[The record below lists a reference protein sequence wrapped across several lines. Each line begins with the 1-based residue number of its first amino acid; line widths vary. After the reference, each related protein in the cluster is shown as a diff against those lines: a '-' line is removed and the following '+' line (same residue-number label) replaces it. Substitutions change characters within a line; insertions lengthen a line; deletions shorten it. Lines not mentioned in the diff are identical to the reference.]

1 MSMQR
6 GFAVGLRLAVASLG
20 MFMLASCGGGGGGG
34 GGTSAPSS
42 NADLSALSVS
52 VGNPAPGFAA
62 ATTIYSLTVSSTTTS
77 TSVTA
82 TTADSGASVSI
93 NGVATASGV
102 ASNAIPL
109 TANAVTTIDIV
120 ITAANN
126 STKTYSVQITRSAIV
141 LSSNADLNALSVSA
155 TGTLTP
161 VFAASTMSYS
171 LTTASTTA
179 TTTVTATVADSGAS
193 VSINGV
199 AATSGVASSA
209 IALTENAATTI
220 NIVVTAANS
229 SSKTYSVQI
238 TRLPP
243 PNANLSA
250 LSLSTGVIA
259 PAFVPASVNYTSTL
273 GFLASRVRVLTTTQ
287 DNTASV
293 TVNGQPQ
300 TAAGYE
306 VALVEGAITNIDV
319 TVTVAGTPPQTY
331 SLAVTR
337 DTLAT
342 FQSHL
347 FEQIAASDG
356 HTGEYFGQ
364 SVAIHG
370 NTMVIGSLYAT
381 VPAPGI
387 SDGAVYVF
395 SRSSATAP
403 WVEQEILKA
412 SNTALL
418 ARFGTA
424 VVFDG
429 TYIIVGAESV
439 TVATRNCNYCGAV
452 YVFTQDTIS
461 KKWVERQI
469 LVPNDITTT
478 VFGIKLA
485 LAGSTLVVSG
495 AAEVVFVFDRDSAG
509 SWNQTQKLQARVFNF
524 NSIFGASVAFDG
536 KHIVVGAPD
545 FIDTSANNK
554 IGAVYVFGLSNGV
567 WTEEQILHTSI
578 PVTNSAF
585 GHSVAVDGDTIVA
598 GSPYSTTGAGSAY
611 VFQQDT
617 QTGQWTQQPTL
628 TAGIPGYYGY
638 SVAIQGDI
646 LIVGSTS
653 ETQTYNGTTI
663 PGAGNAHLFTR
674 SVADPV
680 WTEKTLVRPVPTA
693 LDSGSEYGKTL
704 NLQGENLVVGA
715 DGMLTN
721 TGWAFTV
728 K

>member
-1 MSMQR
+1 MQR

-62 ATTIYSLTVSSTTTS
+62 ATTTYSLTVSSTTTS
-77 TSVTA
+77 TTVTA

-141 LSSNADLNALSVSA
+141 LSSNADLSALNVSA
-155 TGTLTP
+155 PGTLTP
-161 VFAASTMSYS
+161 FFAASTISYS

-179 TTTVTATVADSGAS
+179 TTTVTATTADTGAS
-193 VSINGV
+193 LTINGV
-199 AATSGVASSA
+199 AAMSGVASSV
-209 IALTENAATTI
+209 IPLTAGAVTPIT
-220 NIVVTAANS
+220 IVVTAADS

-250 LSLSTGVIA
+250 LSLSTGALA
-259 PAFVPASVNYTSTL
+259 PAFVPATLSYTSTL

-300 TAAGYE
+300 TATGYE
-306 VALVEGAITNIDV
+306 VPLVEGAITNIDV
-319 TVTVAGTPPQTY
+319 TVTVAGTSPQTY

-347 FEQIAASDG
+347 FEQVAASDG
-356 HTGEYFGQ
+356 KPGDYFGQ
-364 SVAIHG
+364 AVAIHG
-370 NTMVIGSLYAT
+370 DTMVIGSPQAAASKSILHE
-381 VPAPGI
+381 
-387 SDGAVYVF
+387 GAAYVF
-395 SRSSATAP
+395 VRDATTGKWSEKQILRPVNAAAFENYGSS
-403 WVEQEILKA
+403 
-412 SNTALL
+412 
-418 ARFGTA
+418 

-429 TYIIVGAESV
+429 TSIIVGADFA
-439 TVATRNCNYCGAV
+439 TVATRNCPICGAV
-452 YVFTQDTIS
+452 YVYSQQPNGDWAESQTLVPTDTI
-461 KKWVERQI
+461 
-469 LVPNDITTT
+469 TTE
-478 VFGIKLA
+478 FGIKLA
-485 LAGSTLVVSG
+485 LAGSTLIVG
-495 AAEVVFVFDRDSAG
+495 AADESVFVFNRDNNGTWS
-509 SWNQTQKLQARVFNF
+509 QTQKLQASDTRTNNVFGS
-524 NSIFGASVAFDG
+524 SIAFDG
-536 KHIVVGAPD
+536 KHIVIGAFRAVDP
-545 FIDTSANNK
+545 IDTVTQ
-554 IGAVYVFGLSNGV
+554 IGAAYVFGLDNTGQ
-567 WTEEQILHTSI
+567 WIEQNILHDSSPTAYSY
-578 PVTNSAF
+578 F
-585 GHSVAVDGDTIVA
+585 GFSVAVEGDTILV
-598 GSPYSTTGAGSAY
+598 GSPHLTYGAVY
-611 VFQQDT
+611 LFQPDSI
-617 QTGQWTQQPTL
+617 TGQWTQQQKL
-628 TAGIPGYYGY
+628 TASSQQSNNYYGNTL
-638 SVAIQGDI
+638 AIQGDI
-646 LIVGSTS
+646 FIVGSLWENYT
-653 ETQTYNGTTI
+653 GTVAVTA
-663 PGAGNAHLFTR
+663 AGNAHLFSR
-674 SVADPV
+674 SNASAS
-680 WTEKTLVRPVPTA
+680 WTERSLVRPVPTA
-693 LDSGSEYGKTL
+693 AEGSSLYSDAL

>member
-34 GGTSAPSS
+34 GGT
-42 NADLSALSVS
+42 
-52 VGNPAPGFAA
+52 PA
-62 ATTIYSLTVSSTTTS
+62 
-77 TSVTA
+77 
-82 TTADSGASVSI
+82 
-93 NGVATASGV
+93 
-102 ASNAIPL
+102 
-109 TANAVTTIDIV
+109 
-120 ITAANN
+120 
-126 STKTYSVQITRSAIV
+126 V

-193 VSINGV
+193 LTINGV
-199 AATSGVASSA
+199 AATSGDASIA
-209 IALTENAATTI
+209 IALTENATTTI

-259 PAFVPASVNYTSTL
+259 PAFDAASLSYTSTI

-293 TVNGQPQ
+293 TVNGAPQ
-300 TAAGYE
+300 TATGVE
-306 VALVEGAITNIDV
+306 VPLVEGTNTIDV
-319 TVTVAGTPPQTY
+319 IVTVAGTTPKTY

-347 FEQIAASDG
+347 FEQVAASDG